1 MSLTIDVLVC
11 PSIFTVGMIVQD
23 FVHLPGGPAFSESN
37 PIAAIYAIP
46 VEGWVQILTAVSLV
60 ELATFKKTYTS
71 GGDLGFNPLK
81 LKVDDSMR
89 LKELKNGRLGKL
101 ISLVGES
108 SFRNVV
114 AHQFLTLS
122 CLLAITSP
130 ITSHDCIYWSSLP
143 MRRLQRGPDLS
154 TVPPWICLP
163 DPDNVTYERVWWVD
177 DARGHSSLRVT
188 CARAPYADCLSTSLP
203 ARD

>member
-81 LKVDDSMR
+81 LKADDSMR

-130 ITSHDCIYWSSLP
+130 IPAMIASIGLLFQCAVFKEGPISQLSHLGSVYQIP
-143 MRRLQRGPDLS
+143 TM
-154 TVPPWICLP
+154 
-163 DPDNVTYERVWWVD
+163 
-177 DARGHSSLRVT
+177 
-188 CARAPYADCLSTSLP
+188 
-203 ARD
+203 